1 MTKKTPTGYAV
12 WERHLG
18 GIADELLRLSIACN
32 VRLRDAGVIE
42 RILRGDSTVCGRS
55 NDVAF
60 DKLRKLLMATYDS
73 LGKSIDR
80 IGGNETREIAEA
92 IAKQVQSRRDSG
104 GNLPAGDD

>member
-1 MTKKTPTGYAV
+1 MTESDKPRHAV

-32 VRLRDAGVIE
+32 VRLRDPGVIE
-42 RILRGDSTVCGRS
+42 RILRGDSTVCGRR
-55 NDVAF
+55 NEMAF

-80 IGGNETREIAEA
+80 IGKDETREIAQA
-92 IAKQVQSRRDSG
+92 IAEHVRKRRDSG
-104 GNLPAGDD
+104 GNLSDD